1 MNAVEAKG
9 LSKTYPLVT
18 GAFSR
23 LRHMLHRDAAGG
35 TCALDDVTFSV
46 RRGEAFGIVGSNG
59 SGKST
64 LLQIV
69 AGILRPDSGTV
80 KVEGRLATLLE
91 LGSGFS
97 PEFTGRENIYL
108 NGSILG
114 LERGQIEARMESI
127 ERFAEIGEFMDR
139 PVRTYSSGMVLR
151 VAFAAAAHTD
161 PEVLIVDEALAV
173 GDIGFRQRCM
183 RRIHE
188 LRSRGCT
195 ILFVSHDTSD
205 VKALCDRCL
214 WLDQGCV
221 RVLGNS
227 DDVVAEYL
235 RSTLERDGVSE
246 GAGAIAG
253 HAVRNQT
260 GSRFGDGRAR
270 IAANELL
277 GRWRAGANLTL
288 RVTVRGEA
296 VVARPIVG
304 FLVRNERG
312 ETIFGTNTSREDYP
326 VPALSEGSECTVE
339 FHFCAPALSA
349 GRYRISLAVSDGT
362 MEEFAVADYLEDA
375 IEVMVPEDGE
385 EVSGYLR
392 LPCEVSVRQ

>member
-1 MNAVEAKG
+1 MNAVEATG

-23 LRHMLHRDAAGG
+23 LRHMLHRDPEDGIH
-35 TCALDDVTFSV
+35 ALRDVSFHV

-64 LLQIV
+64 LLQMV
-69 AGILRPDSGTV
+69 AGILRPDKGTLAV
-80 KVEGRLATLLE
+80 NGRLAALLE

-97 PEFTGRENIYL
+97 QEFTGRENVYL

-114 LERGQIEARMESI
+114 LTREQIGERMESI
-127 ERFAEIGEFMDR
+127 AKFADIGEFLDR

-188 LRSRGCT
+188 LRARGCT
-195 ILFVSHDTSD
+195 ILFVSHDTGD

-214 WLDQGCV
+214 WLDKGRV
-221 RVLGNS
+221 REMGES
-227 DDVVAEYL
+227 DEVVAAYL
-235 RSTLERDGVSE
+235 RSTLERADTME
-246 GAGAIAG
+246 PARAIAG
-253 HAVRNQT
+253 HAVANRP

-270 IAANELL
+270 IAARELL
-277 GRWRAGANLTL
+277 GRWRGGANLTL
-288 RVTVRGEA
+288 RVAVRGEA
-296 VVARPIVG
+296 PLNRPIVG
-304 FLVRNERG
+304 FLLRNERG

-326 VPALSEGSECTVE
+326 VPALAAGSECTVD
-339 FHFCAPALSA
+339 FHFAAPVLCA

-362 MEEFAVADYLEDA
+362 MEDFAVADYLEDA
-375 IEVMVPEDGE
+375 LEVVVPEGGE
-385 EVSGYLR
+385 AVRGYLR
-392 LPCEVSVRQ
+392 LPCEITVRQ